1 MPRTVYLCKK
11 REITAQFYFAF
22 LTEWSIKPQI
32 PDISQPKKN
41 DVCYATQNRQ
51 DAVKRLADACELVLV
66 VGSVTS
72 SNSNRLR
79 EVAERHGCTAKLI
92 DTAADMQED
101 WFEGIGTVGITAGA
115 SAPEFLVQQVIERLR
130 SAYPSLTVTTQDGDE
145 ENVAFPMPRGLWDSD
160 LEAARAQKEH
170 RHG

>member
-1 MPRTVYLCKK
+1 MTQTTISVDDAAEVISALKAKFPS
-11 REITAQFYFAF
+11 IT
-22 LTEWSIKPQI
+22 E
-32 PDISQPKKN
+32 PKKN

-51 DAVKRLADACELVLV
+51 DAVKRLADACDLVLV

-101 WFEGIGTVGITAGA
+101 WFEGVSTVGITAGA

-130 SAYPSLTVTTQDGDE
+130 SAYPMLTVTTQDGDE

-160 LEAARAQKEH
+160 LEAARAQKEN